1 MVNTN
6 KLTIVFVH
14 GLASKPPAKVLHD
27 LWKKA
32 FIENIRIDSKTLA
45 NELEAN
51 PGIFKSAYWANA
63 IPDHIEDTDDY
74 ISGLKKSVTKVIGVR
89 KREKNKLHIDKKGWA
104 AANTKKFGLSIVN
117 ALGSALTIKDN
128 VIEEYMREVR
138 LYKND
143 QFIAEQIRQPLEDI
157 LTEAWD
163 KKHKVVLISHSMGTF
178 ISYDVLWKFS
188 HRSEDKYTKY
198 RNNIVDYFITMGSP
212 LGDDK
217 LRDFMLIERWKKAPE
232 EEKEEDR
239 KRLYP
244 LNIKQWHN
252 FSAYGDVVCHD
263 STLEDDFFIGM
274 KENNVRSYRGG
285 QLRDYVKLYN
295 PFVTAEDKKNP
306 HKSYGYLIQPKL
318 SQKFK
323 EFMGL

>member
-1 MVNTN
+1 MVNTS

-14 GLASKPPAKVLHD
+14 GLASKPPAADLHR

-32 FIENIRIDSKTLA
+32 FIDNIRIDSKSIA

-51 PGIFKSAYWANA
+51 PDIFKSAYWANA
-63 IPDHIEDTDDY
+63 IPDHIEDTEDY
-74 ISGLKKSVTKVIGVR
+74 VDGLNKAVNKVIGVR
-89 KREKNKLHIDKKGWA
+89 RREKNQLHIKSGGWA
-104 AANTKKFGLSIVN
+104 AANAKKFGLSIVDT
-117 ALGSALTIKDN
+117 LGSALTIKDN

-138 LYKND
+138 FYKND

-157 LTEAWD
+157 LTDAWD
-163 KKHKVVLISHSMGTF
+163 KKHKVVILSHSMGTF
-178 ISYDVLWKFS
+178 ITYDVLWKFS
-188 HRSEDKYTKY
+188 HRSEEKYIKY
-198 RNNIVDYFITMGSP
+198 RDNKVDYLVTMGSP

-217 LRDFMLIERWKKAPE
+217 LRDFMLIERWKKAPDAKKE
-232 EEKEEDR
+232 EER

-263 STLEDDFFIGM
+263 STLEDDFFKGM
-274 KENNVRSYRGG
+274 KEYVKPYRKG
-285 QLRDYVKLYN
+285 QLMDYTKLYN
-295 PFVTAEDKKNP
+295 PFITAKDKKNP

-323 EFMGL
+323 EFIG

>member
-1 MVNTN
+1 MVDTS

-14 GLASKPPAKVLHD
+14 GLATKPPAADLHR

-32 FIENIRIDSKTLA
+32 FIENIRIDSITLA

-51 PGIFKSAYWANA
+51 PDIFQSAYWANS
-63 IPDHIEDTDDY
+63 IPDHIEDTAEY
-74 ISGLKKSVTKVIGVR
+74 VTGLNKDVNKVIR
-89 KREKNKLHIDKKGWA
+89 IRRRLKNQMHIKKDGWA
-104 AANTKKFGLSIVN
+104 KANVKKFGLSIVD

-138 LYKND
+138 FYKND

-157 LTEAWD
+157 LTTAWD

-188 HRSEDKYTKY
+188 HRSEEKYTKY
-198 RNNIVDYFITMGSP
+198 RNSKVDYFITMGSP
-212 LGDDK
+212 LGDDS
-217 LRDFMLIERWKKAPE
+217 LRDFMIIERWKKAPE
-232 EEKEEDR
+232 SEKAEER
-239 KRLYP
+239 NRLYP

-263 STLEDDFFIGM
+263 STLDDDFFKGM
-274 KENNVRSYRGG
+274 KQYVKQYKASE
-285 QLRDYVKLYN
+285 LRDYTKLYN
-295 PFVTAEDKKNP
+295 PFENAEGKKNP

-318 SQKFK
+318 SEKFR
-323 EFMGL
+323 EFMA

>member
-1 MVNTN
+1 MVNTS

-14 GLASKPPAKVLHD
+14 GLASKPPAADLHR

-32 FIENIRIDSKTLA
+32 FIENIRIDSKSIA

-51 PGIFKSAYWANA
+51 PNIFKSAYWANA

-74 ISGLKKSVTKVIGVR
+74 VAGLKKSVTKVIGVR
-89 KREKNKLHIDKKGWA
+89 KKEKNQLHIKSGGWA
-104 AANTKKFGLSIVN
+104 AANAKKFGLSIVD

-143 QFIAEQIRQPLEDI
+143 QLIAERIRQPLEDI
-157 LTEAWD
+157 LTDAWD

-178 ISYDVLWKFS
+178 IAYDVLWKFS
-188 HRSEDKYTKY
+188 HRSEEKYTKY
-198 RNNIVDYFITMGSP
+198 RDNIVDYLVTMGSP

-232 EEKEEDR
+232 AENEEEQ

-263 STLEDDFFIGM
+263 STLEDDFFKGM
-274 KENNVRSYRGG
+274 KENNVRNYRAND
-285 QLRDYVKLYN
+285 LKDYVKLYN
-295 PFVTAEDKKNP
+295 PFVTAKKKKNP

-318 SQKFK
+318 SEKFK
-323 EFMGL
+323 EFIG

>member
-1 MVNTN
+1 MINTS

-14 GLASKPPAKVLHD
+14 GLASKPSGAVLHD

-32 FIENIRIDSKTLA
+32 FIANIAIDSKSIA
-45 NELEAN
+45 NVLKAN
-51 PGIFKSAYWANA
+51 PDIFKSAYWANA
-63 IPDHIEDTDDY
+63 IPDHIEDTEDNVT
-74 ISGLKKSVTKVIGVR
+74 GLKSAVTKVIGVR
-89 KREKNKLHIDKKGWA
+89 RREGNKLHIKKAGLA
-104 AANTKKFGLSIVN
+104 KANAKKFLLSITDIV
-117 ALGSALTIKDN
+117 GTALTVKDN

-143 QFIAEQIRQPLEDI
+143 QYIAEQIRQPLEDI

-163 KKHKVVLISHSMGTF
+163 KKHKVVIISHSMGTF

-198 RNNIVDYFITMGSP
+198 KDNKVDYFITMGSP
-212 LGDDK
+212 LGDEK
-217 LRDFMLIERWKKAPE
+217 LRDFMLIERWKKAIKSDKE
-232 EEKEEDR
+232 EER
-239 KRLYP
+239 NRLYP
-244 LNIKQWHN
+244 LSIKKWHN

-263 STLEDDFFIGM
+263 STLEDDFFKGM
-274 KENNVRSYRGG
+274 KETVKPYRKGE
-285 QLRDYVKLYN
+285 LMDYTKLYN
-295 PFVTAEDKKNP
+295 PFVSEEGKKNP

-323 EFMGL
+323 EFMG

>member
-1 MVNTN
+1 MVDIN
-6 KLTIVFVH
+6 KLTIVFIH
-14 GLASKPPAKVLHD
+14 GLASKPPAADVHR

-32 FIENIRIDSKTLA
+32 FIENIRINSKTLA
-45 NELEAN
+45 NDLEAN
-51 PGIFKSAYWANA
+51 PDIFKSAYWANA
-63 IPDHIEDTDDY
+63 IPDHIEDTTDY
-74 ISGLKKSVTKVIGVR
+74 VTGLNKAVNKVIGLR
-89 KREKNKLHIDKKGWA
+89 RRLRNQMHIKKGGLVTA
-104 AANTKKFGLSIVN
+104 TTKKFGLSIVN
-117 ALGSALTIKDN
+117 ALSNALTIKDN

-143 QFIAEQIRQPLEDI
+143 QYIAEQIRQPLEDI
-157 LTEAWD
+157 LTTAWD

-178 ISYDVLWKFS
+178 ISYDVLWKYS
-188 HRSEDKYTKY
+188 HRSEEKYTKY
-198 RNNIVDYFITMGSP
+198 RNNKVDYFITMGSP
-212 LGDDK
+212 LGDDS
-217 LRDFMLIERWKKAPE
+217 LRDFMLIERWKKAPKEEAE
-232 EEKEEDR
+232 EER

-263 STLEDDFFIGM
+263 STLEDDFFKGM
-274 KENNVRSYRGG
+274 KENNVRNYTAK

-295 PFVTAEDKKNP
+295 PYVTADDKKNP

-323 EFMGL
+323 EFIG

>member
-1 MVNTN
+1 MVDIN
-6 KLTIVFVH
+6 KLTIIFVH
-14 GLASKPPAKVLHD
+14 GLASKPPKEDTHR

-45 NELEAN
+45 NELEAK
-51 PGIFKSAYWANA
+51 PDIFKSAYWANA
-63 IPDHIEDTDDY
+63 IPDHIEDTKDY
-74 ISGLKKSVTKVIGVR
+74 VSGLNRCVTNVIR
-89 KREKNKLHIDKKGWA
+89 KRKNAGNQLHIKKDGLA
-104 AANTKKFGLSIVN
+104 KANAKKFLLHLVN
-117 ALGSALTIKDN
+117 VAGTALTIKDN

-143 QFIAEQIRQPLEDI
+143 QYIAEQIRQPLEDL

-163 KKHKVVLISHSMGTF
+163 KKHKVVIISHSMGTF
-178 ISYDVLWKFS
+178 ISYDVLWKYS

-198 RNNIVDYFITMGSP
+198 RDKVVDYFITMGSP
-212 LGDDK
+212 LGDDS
-217 LRDFMLIERWKKAPE
+217 LRDFMLIERWKKAPKEEAE
-232 EEKEEDR
+232 EER

-263 STLEDDFFIGM
+263 STLEDDFFKGM
-274 KENNVRSYRGG
+274 KENNVRNYTAK

-295 PFVTAEDKKNP
+295 PYVTAEDKKNP

-323 EFMGL
+323 EFMG

>member
-1 MVNTN
+1 MVDTN
-6 KLTIVFVH
+6 KLTIIFVH
-14 GLASKPPAKVLHD
+14 GLAAKPPADDLHR

-45 NELEAN
+45 NELEAK
-51 PGIFKSAYWANA
+51 PDIFKSAYWANA
-63 IPDHIEDTDDY
+63 IPDHIEDTKDY
-74 ISGLKKSVTKVIGVR
+74 VSGLNKCVNKVIGVR
-89 KREKNKLHIDKKGWA
+89 RREKNQMHIKSGGWIK
-104 AANTKKFGLSIVN
+104 ANATKFGLSIVDT
-117 ALGSALTIKDN
+117 LGSALTIKDN

-143 QFIAEQIRQPLEDI
+143 QYIAEQIRQPLEDY

-163 KKHKVVLISHSMGTF
+163 KKHKVVIISHSMGTF

-198 RNNIVDYFITMGSP
+198 RNKVVDYFITMGSP
-212 LGDDK
+212 LGDDS
-217 LRDFMLIERWKKAPE
+217 LRDFMLIERWKKAPKQEAE
-232 EEKEEDR
+232 EER

-263 STLEDDFFIGM
+263 STLEDDFFKGM
-274 KENNVRSYRGG
+274 KENKVRNYTGK

-295 PFVTAEDKKNP
+295 PYVTADDKKNP

-323 EFMGL
+323 EFMG

>member
-1 MVNTN
+1 VINTS

-14 GLASKPPAKVLHD
+14 GLASKPPGADLHQ

-45 NELEAN
+45 TALESN
-51 PGIFKSAYWANA
+51 DEIFKSAYWANA
-63 IPDHIEDTDDY
+63 IPDHIVDTAEYVAD
-74 ISGLKKSVTKVIGVR
+74 LKKSVNKVINVR
-89 KREKNKLHIDKKGWA
+89 RREKNQLHISSGGWVA
-104 AANTKKFGLSIVN
+104 SKAKKFGLSIVDT
-117 ALGSALTIKDN
+117 LGAALTIKDN

-138 LYKND
+138 LYRND

-163 KKHKVVLISHSMGTF
+163 KKHKVVIISHSMGTF

-188 HRSEDKYTKY
+188 HRSEEKYTQY
-198 RNNIVDYFITMGSP
+198 RDNKVDYFITMGSP

-217 LRDFMLIERWKKAPE
+217 LRDFMLIERWKKSADSDNPE
-232 EEKEEDR
+232 EQQ
-239 KRLYP
+239 RLYP
-244 LNIKQWHN
+244 LNIKRWHN

-263 STLEDDFFIGM
+263 STLKDDFFDGM
-274 KENNVRSYRGG
+274 KKYVKAYRSDE
-285 QLRDYVKLYN
+285 LRDYTKLYN
-295 PFVTAEDKKNP
+295 PFVNAEDKKNP

-323 EFMGL
+323 EFMG

>member
-1 MVNTN
+1 MVDIN

-14 GLASKPPAKVLHD
+14 GLASKPPTADLHR

-32 FIENIRIDSKTLA
+32 FIENIRIDSKSLA

-51 PGIFKSAYWANA
+51 QDIFQSAYWANA
-63 IPDHIEDTDDY
+63 IPDHIEDTADY
-74 ISGLKKSVTKVIGVR
+74 VADLNKSVNKVIGIR
-89 KREKNKLHIDKKGWA
+89 RREKNQMHITSDGWVKSKA
-104 AANTKKFGLSIVN
+104 KKFGLSIVD

-128 VIEEYMREVR
+128 VIEKYMREVR

-143 QFIAEQIRQPLEDI
+143 QFIAEQIRRPLEDI
-157 LTEAWD
+157 LTAAWD

-178 ISYDVLWKFS
+178 ISYDVLWKYS

-198 RNNIVDYFITMGSP
+198 RDNKIDYFITMGSP
-212 LGDDK
+212 LGDEQ

-232 EEKEEDR
+232 SEKADER
-239 KRLYP
+239 NRLYP

-263 STLEDDFFIGM
+263 STLDDDFFADM
-274 KENNVRSYRGG
+274 KKYVRPYRSGE
-285 QLRDYVKLYN
+285 LRDYTKLYN
-295 PFVTAEDKKNP
+295 PFENAEGDKNP

-318 SQKFK
+318 SEKFK
-323 EFMGL
+323 EFMG